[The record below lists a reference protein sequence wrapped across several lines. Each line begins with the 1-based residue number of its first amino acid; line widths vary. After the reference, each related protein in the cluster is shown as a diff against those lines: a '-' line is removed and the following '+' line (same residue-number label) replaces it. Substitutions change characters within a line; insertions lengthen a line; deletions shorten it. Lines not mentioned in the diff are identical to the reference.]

1 MSAPRRLSAFAGAAR
16 RPWALVAAVR
26 RPGAFV
32 GALRRPW
39 AFVDAVF
46 KPQVYGTYAVLW
58 VLALEGS
65 AALLAGQ
72 SWRPGLGTAARV
84 VTVLL
89 ALLYLRI
96 VDEQKDLDYDRV
108 HHPDRP
114 LVRGDVSLGELRVA
128 MGALVAVMVALNVWF
143 PTAALLV
150 LLAMVAYAVFLVAL
164 ERLSAPVR
172 DGLLLNLAVTYPV
185 QLLISVYI
193 YLSAGHS
200 PRPGTIALIAIFV
213 CVFLHFEF
221 ARKTSWRTTPGSR
234 FYSAVLGPVGSATTA
249 VGFALAASALIAAVF
264 RPWHFAGGAGE
275 LDTADLVAL
284 LPYLAL
290 AFPLAAVVLFW
301 RRRPAAW
308 PVPLSMGFVVTSY
321 LLLTV
326 QAAAS

>member
-1 MSAPRRLSAFAGAAR
+1 MSAPRR
-16 RPWALVAAVR
+16 V
-26 RPGAFV
+26 
-32 GALRRPW
+32 W
-39 AFVDAVF
+39 AFIGAVF

-72 SWRPGLGTAARV
+72 PWRPGLGTAVRM

-114 LVRGDVSLGELRVA
+114 LVRGDVSLGELRAA
-128 MGALVAVMVALNVWF
+128 MGVLIAVLVALNVSF
-143 PTAALLV
+143 STAALLV
-150 LLAMVAYAVFLVAL
+150 LLGMVVYAVFLVAL
-164 ERLSAPVR
+164 ERLSARVR

-185 QLLISVYI
+185 QLLISVYL
-193 YLSAGHS
+193 YLSAGYS
-200 PRPGTIALIAIFV
+200 PRPAAIALIAVFA

-221 ARKTSWRTTPGSR
+221 ARKTSWQATPGSR
-234 FYSAVLGPVGSATTA
+234 FYSTVLGPVGSAATA
-249 VGFALAASALIAAVF
+249 VGFALAAAVLIAALF
-264 RPWHFAGGAGE
+264 RPWRS
-275 LDTADLVAL
+275 ADLVAL

-290 AFPLAAVVLFW
+290 GLPLAAAVLFW

-308 PVPLSMGFVVTSY
+308 PVPLSMGFILASY